1 MKYNRKGN
9 KGMKRIFLV
18 LALLLGMLSPVADL
32 SAQIGTVYPVD
43 INVMMTPPFGPCL
56 KDYVG
61 TSRFQCHLLLRD
73 MNRNSYRMAV
83 KLTVKSMTGK
93 LMFGAMSNPFFLTPG
108 QPNMDMGESLFAE
121 FFSQSGAGI
130 YARYG
135 SGCMPEGAYNFIYQ
149 VVDAND
155 SRYIPV
161 SRECVLT
168 NFIDRGASPQLITPL
183 DGDSL
188 CLSDGQT
195 LNFTWQLPFVTGEAN
210 CYKFE
215 LCPVPEG
222 MSPNLAMES
231 GIAMQG
237 YYSAMT
243 YMPMHMVKKSATMP
257 FSPKTTYAWRVTL
270 YDGTGQN
277 PRSSYP
283 NGGASSV
290 FTFVNCGEKQVP
302 DPYVRSQIPAFKE
315 IAELDTVHMDTVTV
329 MDGRAEASWL
339 LDDEPVRNK
348 YAGYVVEVRKRSQ
361 DTWSPYSMVGVED
374 ITYDITGLKYN
385 EHYQVRAQYYLV
397 GGDGNP
403 IYAPYSDTLD
413 FVVPNPADTVE
424 CGELAGLT
432 DCAADEKGRVLK
444 IGDSFSANGTRIY
457 IDSIGY
463 NATDSAVI
471 SGTGYVNFPV
481 LSNFKLKM
489 RFAEVRINCAGEM
502 AQGRVASVYDES
514 TGAIIDL
521 NRISGKGDG
530 GGSESPTTETSVTKY
545 DSRETALQKTS
556 EGGFFEV
563 DGSVYV
569 KDADGQAVEVGK
581 PLVLGAADY
590 TNPNVLDDGNAYIRF
605 RNGDPRRIAFDDDE
619 HNVYRKP
626 HSIGADYV
634 YFGNDDTPGSGYIVP
649 WLAMN
654 PGRVVQLPAV
664 PSKGMAGYT
673 DVKFVLPT
681 SDGNYLE
688 LNHTKTAD
696 GYLVTLPGKDAGTI
710 TEVYAIGRKGGQTA
724 YSNVGKLRISNYER
738 RTQHLV
744 LVPVTD
750 GYDNVDVEKI
760 QAYLDEVYGRL
771 GVTWKVTKE
780 ARFYDEN
787 VENLLS
793 DGFDLTTGGLFGKE
807 SDDMLLL
814 RKLYFE
820 GKEVADNT
828 AYIFLLDKATD
839 ATGNLVAGDMPQNRP
854 VGYVFMDHVA
864 GGLDRLLTHELAHGV
879 YNLDHTFEKAYGM
892 AKGTTDNLM
901 DYAASDP
908 DFLAYYQWN
917 LIDNPGFAWS
927 LLEKDEDAMYKSWT
941 VLFGN
946 IVENIP
952 EHEHEVKSFVSI
964 AGKIVTLPANAR
976 DFSFMDGYLVGF
988 TIEDE
993 RWAAFTTSQTH
1004 FSGFYKDAEKK
1015 GDKSF
1020 EISKKAKPYTM
1031 STNANSVYYA
1041 LQKGGDC
1048 LSIDVYKV
1056 DFASSIVSGN
1066 GGVGAES
1073 KLFRETRCA
1082 IDKLPIMEG
1091 ASVKK
1096 VKTVS
1101 NVINCL
1107 EGRAKE
1113 LYKFVI
1119 EHTSNGVELTD
1130 EYKEELG
1137 SCLMLFDSVFIDQL
1151 DGDSKTLT
1159 GSVYTVNFKEMFN
1172 YGHLNLLAKIKE
1184 ITQSFITRNGILVV
1198 TMEDSERFRDKCLL
1212 YNTIKQVALDGDC
1225 VVAESIVEYIN
1236 KEGSVDLCDW
1246 KFMKLCSQGAYEI
1259 LNGHESFELLSCLL
1273 KNIKIPESF
1282 WNPNRFDSSIKK
1294 LNDEIESVLKKN
1306 EVNPDSYV
1314 AMIPREVSEH
1324 ALACGCGGWNS
1335 VVDLA
1340 LGLTDLGGALTTNPI
1355 DMYDFIKTTY
1365 DGLSQDGALASVS
1378 TEIMDGI
1385 KAHHGYVEGYGFD
1398 TYQSSYSACYDL
1410 VFVASFYVGAGEVAA
1425 ISKAGSVSEAAKV
1438 LGNVIKAMPSKS
1450 VKSVKAAAN
1459 TVKTLPKNAY
1469 VVLKTTPEVIAK
1481 ISEISDEAVKRIV
1494 VDIADRVPDGV
1505 LKYLSEEAKI
1515 VILDA
1520 YLETRIIEISD
1531 DGMKLLNKVN
1541 VGTGQISQI
1550 NIIYESS
1557 SVVTDVSGEKGILK
1571 IGKNVEGKLI
1581 TWLDANTLKRW
1592 ADVCERLNLGEGK
1605 ADAFLAKLNQLSDK
1619 GNALYNDFA
1628 KASDDLL
1635 RNLIDKPELVDAWKR
1650 LSDCSASEAVRTNT
1664 KALEALSKKLA
1675 GETTGFPTPIEI
1687 WGKAFFDE
1695 HLLRFNEGVSCLKLN
1710 STRKYNTLGN
1720 SELFVIPKS
1729 EMDKLLLKTN
1739 GDISLIEKELGIP
1752 EGAWKD
1758 EIAKSKD
1765 KLIRVDIID
1774 KTLIKNLR
1782 MSSGMEGSA
1791 NNLWIPGG
1799 KTPEG
1804 WSEAVIESVEWS
1816 KISNDNI
1823 KTIIE

>member
-222 MSPNLAMES
+222 VSPNLAMES

-283 NGGASSV
+283 NGGSSSV

-927 LLEKDEDAMYKSWT
+927 LLEKDE
-941 VLFGN
+941 
-946 IVENIP
+946 ENMAIKNP
-952 EHEHEVKSFVSI
+952 K
-964 AGKIVTLPANAR
+964 
-976 DFSFMDGYLVGF
+976 
-988 TIEDE
+988 
-993 RWAAFTTSQTH
+993 
-1004 FSGFYKDAEKK
+1004 
-1015 GDKSF
+1015 
-1020 EISKKAKPYTM
+1020 
-1031 STNANSVYYA
+1031 
-1041 LQKGGDC
+1041 
-1048 LSIDVYKV
+1048 
-1056 DFASSIVSGN
+1056 
-1066 GGVGAES
+1066 
-1073 KLFRETRCA
+1073 FR
-1082 IDKLPIMEG
+1082 
-1091 ASVKK
+1091 
-1096 VKTVS
+1096 
-1101 NVINCL
+1101 
-1107 EGRAKE
+1107 
-1113 LYKFVI
+1113 F
-1119 EHTSNGVELTD
+1119 
-1130 EYKEELG
+1130 
-1137 SCLMLFDSVFIDQL
+1137 
-1151 DGDSKTLT
+1151 
-1159 GSVYTVNFKEMFN
+1159 
-1172 YGHLNLLAKIKE
+1172 KIKE
-1184 ITQSFITRNGILVV
+1184 IIYESDMTYTTIHTDDTIRIELLPTVNDSIKWENLTISFYKSTLPLQDEDEKKIVKIPINSLKSGKYLVIKDNTTKKDVAKLKIESYYAPYVKFDIGDNYNGSYFFCKGFDEQTVLRNSIY
-1198 TMEDSERFRDKCLL
+1198 
-1212 YNTIKQVALDGDC
+1212 YNTIQVGRND
-1225 VVAESIVEYIN
+1225 SITYYTPVLGIPV
-1236 KEGSVDLCDW
+1236 G
-1246 KFMKLCSQGAYEI
+1246 
-1259 LNGHESFELLSCLL
+1259 
-1273 KNIKIPESF
+1273 KNAGIKIKLKD
-1282 WNPNRFDSSIKK
+1282 FDSKIA
-1294 LNDEIESVLKKN
+1294 ND
-1306 EVNPDSYV
+1306 
-1314 AMIPREVSEH
+1314 
-1324 ALACGCGGWNS
+1324 
-1335 VVDLA
+1335 
-1340 LGLTDLGGALTTNPI
+1340 TT
-1355 DMYDFIKTTY
+1355 F
-1365 DGLSQDGALASVS
+1365 
-1378 TEIMDGI
+1378 
-1385 KAHHGYVEGYGFD
+1385 
-1398 TYQSSYSACYDL
+1398 
-1410 VFVASFYVGAGEVAA
+1410 
-1425 ISKAGSVSEAAKV
+1425 
-1438 LGNVIKAMPSKS
+1438 
-1450 VKSVKAAAN
+1450 
-1459 TVKTLPKNAY
+1459 
-1469 VVLKTTPEVIAK
+1469 
-1481 ISEISDEAVKRIV
+1481 
-1494 VDIADRVPDGV
+1494 
-1505 LKYLSEEAKI
+1505 KI
-1515 VILDA
+1515 VIK
-1520 YLETRIIEISD
+1520 SN
-1531 DGMKLLNKVN
+1531 MLNKVSISGQDARGTTIA
-1541 VGTGQISQI
+1541 VGVPSDSIVLNYGQ
-1550 NIIYESS
+1550 
-1557 SVVTDVSGEKGILK
+1557 
-1571 IGKNVEGKLI
+1571 
-1581 TWLDANTLKRW
+1581 LKR
-1592 ADVCERLNLGEGK
+1592 
-1605 ADAFLAKLNQLSDK
+1605 
-1619 GNALYNDFA
+1619 
-1628 KASDDLL
+1628 
-1635 RNLIDKPELVDAWKR
+1635 
-1650 LSDCSASEAVRTNT
+1650 
-1664 KALEALSKKLA
+1664 
-1675 GETTGFPTPIEI
+1675 
-1687 WGKAFFDE
+1687 
-1695 HLLRFNEGVSCLKLN
+1695 
-1710 STRKYNTLGN
+1710 
-1720 SELFVIPKS
+1720 
-1729 EMDKLLLKTN
+1729 
-1739 GDISLIEKELGIP
+1739 
-1752 EGAWKD
+1752 
-1758 EIAKSKD
+1758 
-1765 KLIRVDIID
+1765 
-1774 KTLIKNLR
+1774 
-1782 MSSGMEGSA
+1782 
-1791 NNLWIPGG
+1791 
-1799 KTPEG
+1799 
-1804 WSEAVIESVEWS
+1804 
-1816 KISNDNI
+1816 
-1823 KTIIE
+1823 